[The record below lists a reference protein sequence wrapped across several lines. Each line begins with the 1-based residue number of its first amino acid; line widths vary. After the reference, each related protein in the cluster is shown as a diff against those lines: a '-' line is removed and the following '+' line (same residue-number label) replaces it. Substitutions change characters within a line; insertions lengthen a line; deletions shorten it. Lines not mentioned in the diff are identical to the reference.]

1 MARDSVDELGPIETI
16 SVVGSRRVMLLPSAT
31 MSRLVLP
38 HQAPLTFLHRAEAA
52 GRAFTPSRLTPP
64 RISAHRIGRR
74 FLSSTP
80 SRRFTPSL
88 HRFDKYTPQR
98 IPNADWPYLY
108 SRFDKMANLDGYFK
122 QVDLL
127 QDDFI
132 DRLRQAVAI
141 PSISS
146 EDQKRPDVVKVWLI
160 LQTHG
165 KSAD

>member
-1 MARDSVDELGPIETI
+1 
-16 SVVGSRRVMLLPSAT
+16 
-31 MSRLVLP
+31 
-38 HQAPLTFLHRAEAA
+38 
-52 GRAFTPSRLTPP
+52 
-64 RISAHRIGRR
+64 
-74 FLSSTP
+74 
-80 SRRFTPSL
+80 
-88 HRFDKYTPQR
+88 
-98 IPNADWPYLY
+98 
-108 SRFDKMANLDGYFK
+108 MANLDGYFK